1 MQEDDDNTDELLENE
16 DADMEVADSISIDVA
31 DTTIAESDDIQVTN
45 RILAE
50 DTQTIYHKVR
60 IGETLLLIANRY
72 NVSTKEIQEWNNID
86 SKKVSIGQRL
96 KIMLPK
102 KELERMVEARKEA
115 EAQKEADLK
124 LEAEIQKEEEEKR
137 LAEEKKIAEER
148 KVAEEKRIAEEK
160 KRTEE
165 RRIAEEKEHREA
177 LKQAEARRLLD
188 KNKNGTG
195 TPRQKT
201 ITYVVKKGDTLSGI
215 AKRYKGVK
223 VNDIMKASNITSD
236 KLSLGQKLTIPI
248 K

>member
-1 MQEDDDNTDELLENE
+1 M
-16 DADMEVADSISIDVA
+16 
-31 DTTIAESDDIQVTN
+31 
-45 RILAE
+45 
-50 DTQTIYHKVR
+50 
-60 IGETLLLIANRY
+60 
-72 NVSTKEIQEWNNID
+72 
-86 SKKVSIGQRL
+86 
-96 KIMLPK
+96 
-102 KELERMVEARKEA
+102 
-115 EAQKEADLK
+115 
-124 LEAEIQKEEEEKR
+124 QKEEEEKR